1 MPRLSRRVH
10 IIQDIMEN
18 HYVEEHYPEY
28 TKYRNDN
35 FEILKQKS
43 FYMVV
48 DKRQEGNV
56 KVYVGLESAHKNIIR
71 CS

>member
-1 MPRLSRRVH
+1 MPRLSRKVH
-10 IIQDIMEN
+10 IIQDIMGN

-28 TKYRNDN
+28 TKYRNDD

-48 DKRQEGNV
+48 DKRHM
-56 KVYVGLESAHKNIIR
+56 KIYIGLESAHKNIIR